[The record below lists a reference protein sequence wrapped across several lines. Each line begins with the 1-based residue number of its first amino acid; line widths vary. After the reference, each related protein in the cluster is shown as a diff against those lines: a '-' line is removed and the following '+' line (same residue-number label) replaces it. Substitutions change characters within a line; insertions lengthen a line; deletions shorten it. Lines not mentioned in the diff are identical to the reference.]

1 MNAELDAKILTK
13 EQIEILK
20 KQFPIGSHVC
30 LIKMDDEQAPS
41 PGTKGIVRFVDDI
54 GTVFV
59 KWENGSMLGVVLGCD
74 KIKRED

>member
-1 MNAELDAKILTK
+1 M
-13 EQIEILK
+13 
-20 KQFPIGSHVC
+20 C